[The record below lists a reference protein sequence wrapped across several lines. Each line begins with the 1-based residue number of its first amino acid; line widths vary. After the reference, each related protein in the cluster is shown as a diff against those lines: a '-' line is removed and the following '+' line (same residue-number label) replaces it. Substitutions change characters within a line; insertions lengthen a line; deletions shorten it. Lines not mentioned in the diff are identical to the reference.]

1 MTVLLIIVAL
11 LLALSALLFFGV
23 PYMLLGRAGLAA
35 VMVRPEAKMTGGA
48 FASVLIMVALMPLA
62 QAALVSSGD
71 HAVYFA
77 SELHGLSFGM

>member
-1 MTVLLIIVAL
+1 MTALLIIAAL
-11 LLALSALLFFGV
+11 LLALSAFLFFGV
-23 PYMLLGRAGLAA
+23 PYMLLGRAGLAS
-35 VMVRPEAKMTGGA
+35 VMARPEARMTGGA

-71 HAVYFA
+71 HAIYFA